1 MKVQSALFHRDK
13 VGVEVEFGM
22 KSGILWIVFVGL
34 GFVVEMNIVLL
45 SN

>member
-13 VGVEVEFGM
+13 VGVEVEFGRI
-22 KSGILWIVFVGL
+22 SGIPWIVFVGL
-34 GFVVEMNIVLL
+34 GFVVEVDTVLL